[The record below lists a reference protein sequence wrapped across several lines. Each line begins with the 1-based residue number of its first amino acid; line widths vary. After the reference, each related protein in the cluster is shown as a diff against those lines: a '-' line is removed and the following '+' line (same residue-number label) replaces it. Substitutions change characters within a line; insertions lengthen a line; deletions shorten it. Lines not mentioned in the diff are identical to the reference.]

1 MGTKNPGSRFQDS
14 LVVFPKISKESDKL
28 LIPLIQL
35 VVVLA

>member
-1 MGTKNPGSRFQDS
+1 MGTKNPGLRFLNS
-14 LVVFPKISKESDKL
+14 LVVFPKIIKESDKL